1 MIRQPIVVVMGHID
15 HGKTSLLDKIRKT
28 SVAKREK
35 GGITQHIGASEVPV
49 DAITKTATIA
59 SLMKTKLEI
68 PGLLFIDTPGHEAFT
83 NLRRRGGSISDMAVL
98 VVDIMKGFEP
108 QTLEALEILK
118 EYKTPFV
125 VALNKIDLLQGWV
138 PHPDSAFLSSL
149 SSQSPAV
156 QEEFEKVLYR
166 FVGRLSELGFQSE
179 RFDRVSDFTKQV
191 AIIPISAKTGEGVG
205 ELLILLAGLSQKYL
219 KERLHVKVRGEG
231 KGSILE
237 VKDEVGLGKTIDVI
251 LYDGVIRK
259 GDCIVFGSVNG
270 AKATKVRALL
280 KPKPLDEMRDP
291 RQRFMNVEEVHAA
304 AGVKIAAPG
313 LEDAIAGSPVFVVSG
328 SEERVKK
335 EIEKEINA
343 VLFDKKIAG
352 VILKADT
359 LGSVEAIIKLLADE
373 KVPVSRADIGAVVKK
388 DVIDASG
395 IRNQN
400 RYYGVILAFNT
411 EVLEEAKEEAGKLGV
426 TIICEGIIYSL
437 LEKYKKWVEE
447 ERERERLEMFSSL
460 VPPAKLRVLP
470 GCCFRASKPAIFGV
484 EVITGRIKPG
494 CELMNK
500 NAVIVGKIKSIQ
512 KEKESIHEAGE
523 GMQVAIATDEP
534 TFGRQVNEGDVLFTV
549 IPKADAKLLLE
560 KYRELLSD
568 AEVELVGEIRRML
581 GDVFVKTR

>member
-15 HGKTSLLDKIRKT
+15 HGKTSLLDRIRKT

-49 DAITKTATIA
+49 DAVTKTAAVT

-98 VVDIMKGFEP
+98 VVDVTKGFEP

-125 VALNKIDLLQGWV
+125 IALNKIDLLQGWV
-138 PHPDSAFLSSL
+138 PHPDSSLLSSI
-149 SSQSPAV
+149 SSQPPQL
-156 QEEFEKVLYR
+156 QEEFEKTLYR

-205 ELLILLAGLSQKYL
+205 ELLLLIAGLSQKYL
-219 KERLHVKVRGEG
+219 KTRLHVKKGEG

-259 GDCIVFGSVNG
+259 GDTIVFGSING
-270 AKATKVRALL
+270 AKSTKVRALL

-291 RQRFMNVEEVHAA
+291 RQKFMNVEEVHAA

-313 LEDAIAGSPVFVVSG
+313 LEDAIAGSPVFVVSDSG
-328 SEERVKK
+328 ERAKREV
-335 EIEKEINA
+335 EKEISA
-343 VLFDKKIAG
+343 VLFEKEIAG

-359 LGSVEAIIKLLADE
+359 LGSVEAIIKLLSDE
-373 KVPVSRADIGAVVKK
+373 KVPVSRAGIGAVVKK
-388 DVIDASG
+388 DVIDACG
-395 IRNQN
+395 VRNQN
-400 RYYGVILAFNT
+400 RYYGVVLAFNT
-411 EVLEEAKEEAGKLGV
+411 EVLGEAVEEARKLGI
-426 TIICEGIIYSL
+426 TIISEGIIYSL
-437 LEKYKKWVEE
+437 LESYKKWVEE
-447 ERERERLEMFSSL
+447 ERKREQLEAFSSL
-460 VPPAKLRVLP
+460 VLPAEIKVLP

-484 EVITGRIKPG
+484 EVIAGRIKPG
-494 CELMNK
+494 YEFMNE
-500 NAVIVGKIKSIQ
+500 NAVVVGKIKSIQ
-512 KEKESIHEAGE
+512 KEKESIHEATE
-523 GMQVAIATDEP
+523 GMQVAVAMDEP
-534 TFGRQVNEGDVLFTV
+534 VFGRHVNEGDILFSV
-549 IPKADAKLLLE
+549 IPKGDAKVLLE
-560 KYRELLSD
+560 KYRGLLSD
-568 AEVELVGEIRRML
+568 REAELICKIRGML
-581 GDVFVKTR
+581 GDKFIKAV

>member
-1 MIRQPIVVVMGHID
+1 
-15 HGKTSLLDKIRKT
+15 
-28 SVAKREK
+28 
-35 GGITQHIGASEVPV
+35 
-49 DAITKTATIA
+49 
-59 SLMKTKLEI
+59 
-68 PGLLFIDTPGHEAFT
+68 
-83 NLRRRGGSISDMAVL
+83 
-98 VVDIMKGFEP
+98 
-108 QTLEALEILK
+108 
-118 EYKTPFV
+118 
-125 VALNKIDLLQGWV
+125 
-138 PHPDSAFLSSL
+138 
-149 SSQSPAV
+149 
-156 QEEFEKVLYR
+156 
-166 FVGRLSELGFQSE
+166 
-179 RFDRVSDFTKQV
+179 
-191 AIIPISAKTGEGVG
+191 
-205 ELLILLAGLSQKYL
+205 
-219 KERLHVKVRGEG
+219 
-231 KGSILE
+231 
-237 VKDEVGLGKTIDVI
+237 
-251 LYDGVIRK
+251 
-259 GDCIVFGSVNG
+259 
-270 AKATKVRALL
+270 
-280 KPKPLDEMRDP
+280 
-291 RQRFMNVEEVHAA
+291 
-304 AGVKIAAPG
+304 
-313 LEDAIAGSPVFVVSG
+313 
-328 SEERVKK
+328 
-335 EIEKEINA
+335 
-343 VLFDKKIAG
+343 
-352 VILKADT
+352 
-359 LGSVEAIIKLLADE
+359 
-373 KVPVSRADIGAVVKK
+373 VSRADIGAVVKK

-494 CELMNK
+494 CELMNE